1 MASKPKY
8 ASGYQPDFVAS
19 VRATCLY
26 IATKLGDLADETVVV
41 GGLVPALL
49 IDQSHLHGQQE
60 RHVGTLD
67 LDIGLALAVLDHHW
81 YAALTD
87 RLRSADFEPDK
98 NESGNATRQRWAIA
112 GPPRVTVD
120 FLIAPSRT
128 DDRGGTVRN
137 IEPDFAAIIAPGLS
151 LAFLDRTKRTLTGKT
166 IVGELASRDV
176 WVCGP
181 AAFIALKALAFR
193 DRGENK
199 DAYDLF
205 YVLRHFPDGIEA
217 IAHRFASF
225 RGEPEARQ
233 ALAVLESDFATIDSP
248 GPRRTAEFLRSGP
261 DDELQADVR
270 GLVMEFVAACRR
282 V

>member
-1 MASKPKY
+1 MATKPRY
-8 ASGYQPDFVAS
+8 ASGYRPDFVSS

-49 IDQSHLHGQQE
+49 IDQSQLRAQQE

-67 LDIGLALAVLDHHW
+67 LDIGLALAVLDHRR

-87 RLRSADFEPDK
+87 RLRSAGFEPDA
-98 NESGNATRQRWAIA
+98 NEKGNVTRQRWAIA

-120 FLIAPSRT
+120 FLIAPSRPS
-128 DDRGGTVRN
+128 DKGGTIRD
-137 IEPDFAAIIAPGLS
+137 IESDLAAVIAPGLS
-151 LAFLDRTKRTLTGKT
+151 LAFVDRTKKTLSGKT
-166 IVGELASRDV
+166 IVGEVATRDV

-205 YVLRHFPDGIEA
+205 YVLRHYPNGVDA
-217 IAHRFASF
+217 IGHRFASF
-225 RGEPEARQ
+225 GDNPEAEQ
-233 ALAVLESDFATIDSP
+233 ALAALESDFATIDSV
-248 GPRRTAEFLRSGP
+248 GPRRTAEFLHGSAN
-261 DDELQADVR
+261 DELQADVR
-270 GLVMEFVAACRR
+270 GLVAQFVAACRKS
-282 V
+282 